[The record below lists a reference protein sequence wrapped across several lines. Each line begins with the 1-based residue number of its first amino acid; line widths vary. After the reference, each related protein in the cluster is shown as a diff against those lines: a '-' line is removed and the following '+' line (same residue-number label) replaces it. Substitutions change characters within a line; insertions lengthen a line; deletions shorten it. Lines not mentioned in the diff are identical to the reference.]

1 MERANVVSKSFSDV
15 LGTMMKTLME
25 SRSFS
30 DVTLVCDN
38 HVKIRAHK
46 LVLSSTSSLFE
57 EIFKDDLALS
67 EIHIIG
73 IKGSEMESI
82 LQFIYLGKV
91 DIPQGNLCS
100 FISTAKNLEFN
111 EIVKTVKEARE
122 EIVKSFKSNTTP
134 TSSTKTEKIT
144 ELYLKEE
151 VDPINQKDVIQ
162 PNKGRKIDCD
172 ECGAKL
178 LNSEGLQKH
187 KKYQHSG
194 KFYPC
199 DQCDYKAKQP
209 GGLKTHKII
218 IHEGIRLHQCNECD
232 FKGSTKQQVKIHT
245 TVKHGIGKL
254 QYCSLCDFSTATKNR
269 LKIHIEGVHQKL
281 YLKCNFCEYK
291 ITVSS
296 HKSSLTDHIRSVH
309 EGVKY
314 PCHQCEYVGKT
325 LRSFKKHEKNKHSKI

>member
-1 MERANVVSKSFSDV
+1 MADMERANIVSQSFSND
-15 LGTMMKTLME
+15 LGPMMKTLME

-67 EIHIIG
+67 EINIIG

-122 EIVKSFKSNTTP
+122 EIVKSFKSNTNP

-144 ELYLKEE
+144 EVYLKEE
-151 VDPINQKDVIQ
+151 VDPFTDYINQKDVIQ

-172 ECGAKL
+172 ECGAKPVTKTFH
-178 LNSEGLQKH
+178 LNCGTT
-187 KKYQHSG
+187 
-194 KFYPC
+194 
-199 DQCDYKAKQP
+199 YK
-209 GGLKTHKII
+209 
-218 IHEGIRLHQCNECD
+218 
-232 FKGSTKQQVKIHT
+232 
-245 TVKHGIGKL
+245 
-254 QYCSLCDFSTATKNR
+254 
-269 LKIHIEGVHQKL
+269 
-281 YLKCNFCEYK
+281 
-291 ITVSS
+291 
-296 HKSSLTDHIRSVH
+296 
-309 EGVKY
+309 
-314 PCHQCEYVGKT
+314 
-325 LRSFKKHEKNKHSKI
+325 